1 MYQIVLASGFI
12 RDLKESTGAGGPG
25 LEVPSRDR
33 LPDPVPEVI
42 RLPRARHGLA
52 AAAAT
57 AIFGAANR
65 LLGAH

>member
-1 MYQIVLASGFI
+1 MYQVVIASEFI

-25 LEVPSRDR
+25 LEVPPRDR
-33 LPDPVPEVI
+33 LPEPVREVI
-42 RLPRARHGLA
+42 ELPRARPGLA
-52 AAAAT
+52 AVAA

>member
-1 MYQIVLASGFI
+1 MYQIVITSEII

-42 RLPRARHGLA
+42 ELRRARASLA
-52 AAAAT
+52 AVGV
-57 AIFGAANR
+57 AILGAANR